1 MKEKILEIIDSK
13 CETGGY
19 VYDVAAE
26 EITAM
31 VFEFVGWIGTNERFL
46 FQIDRDIDGNVL
58 SWGFGDFERYN
69 DLNIYDTEYIF
80 NYWLTNI
87 YKK

>member
-31 VFEFVGWIGTNERFL
+31 VFEFVEWMNNDCPFWYEMESRGWC
-46 FQIDRDIDGNVL
+46 IDLDAEAYYDIKGL
-58 SWGFGDFERYN
+58 
-69 DLNIYDTEYIF
+69 F

>member
-19 VYDVAAE
+19 VYDVAAD

-31 VFEFVGWIGTNERFL
+31 VLEFVEWTLANCTQWIVDMSETRYE
-46 FQIDRDIDGNVL
+46 IISDGLYSNADYSLEEV
-58 SWGFGDFERYN
+58 
-69 DLNIYDTEYIF
+69 F